1 LRRQL
6 VSQFI
11 LESVL
16 VNLLALAAAVIIVLV
31 CFPWFGPFVGKDIAA
46 GSTSSGIWHAPFFW
60 LATASIFVVSAF
72 VVGAYPAFVLSSFRP
87 VAVLKGK
94 FKNSSKGIFLRK
106 SLVVV
111 QFVLSLLLVA
121 GSITVYTQLSFMQHQ
136 QLGYDKDQIL
146 VVKAPPI
153 TDSTFP
159 QKIKVFQARVQQDPA
174 VAGIGLSSDIPG
186 KAVLGRNGIRRAT
199 QDKTENFETFIS
211 EVNETF
217 LKTYG
222 MTLVAGRNIQVT
234 DSVNPFAPVV
244 GKAGVLVNERVVQ
257 ALGYKSNA
265 AAVNQPIVFAYGP
278 GEIRGEIVGVV
289 KNYHQR
295 SLKEAYDP
303 MLYCYPAYDNWR
315 YFSIQA
321 TANHLP
327 QTLATIAEAYKTI
340 FPGNP
345 YEYFFLNEY
354 FGRQYQSDQRFGK
367 VFGLFTGLAI
377 FVACLGLLGLSSFMI
392 RLRTKE
398 TGIRKVLGASV
409 GSLLV
414 LFARDFVRL
423 VGVATLI
430 AMPLVYLG
438 ANRWLSNY
446 AFHIQPGW
454 VIFMGPPLLLLV
466 ISLAMI
472 GIQSVKTALG
482 NPAESLKTE

>member
-1 LRRQL
+1 
-6 VSQFI
+6 
-11 LESVL
+11 
-16 VNLLALAAAVIIVLV
+16 
-31 CFPWFGPFVGKDIAA
+31 
-46 GSTSSGIWHAPFFW
+46 
-60 LATASIFVVSAF
+60 
-72 VVGAYPAFVLSSFRP
+72 
-87 VAVLKGK
+87 
-94 FKNSSKGIFLRK
+94 
-106 SLVVV
+106 
-111 QFVLSLLLVA
+111 
-121 GSITVYTQLSFMQHQ
+121 
-136 QLGYDKDQIL
+136 
-146 VVKAPPI
+146 
-153 TDSTFP
+153 
-159 QKIKVFQARVQQDPA
+159 
-174 VAGIGLSSDIPG
+174 
-186 KAVLGRNGIRRAT
+186 
-199 QDKTENFETFIS
+199 
-211 EVNETF
+211 
-217 LKTYG
+217 
-222 MTLVAGRNIQVT
+222 
-234 DSVNPFAPVV
+234 
-244 GKAGVLVNERVVQ
+244 
-257 ALGYKSNA
+257 
-265 AAVNQPIVFAYGP
+265 
-278 GEIRGEIVGVV
+278 
-289 KNYHQR
+289 
-295 SLKEAYDP
+295 

-321 TANHLP
+321 TADHLP
-327 QTLATIAEAYKTI
+327 QTLATIADAYKTI